1 MTRAL
6 LAAAA
11 LNLILAAPVSAACLD
26 EIEGLEQQIHD
37 MQATAQDQE
46 SARVE
51 TADGGQVMLEDED
64 GGVEPQEN
72 WFGSPDT
79 IENAAEQLENARR
92 LADAGNEAGCMAE
105 VEHARQIAGDL
116 QP

>member
-11 LNLILAAPVSAACLD
+11 LNLILAAPVSATCLD
-26 EIEGLEQQIHD
+26 EIEGIEQQIHD
-37 MQATAQDQE
+37 GQATSQDQE
-46 SARVE
+46 STSVK
-51 TADGGQVMLEDED
+51 TGDGQLMLEGQD

-72 WFGSPDT
+72 WFGSPDP

-92 LADAGNEAGCMAE
+92 LADAGDEAGCMAE